1 MKTNDY
7 ESLLH
12 RIKTDDVA
20 FTSADLQQ
28 VVAQSAIPE
37 PTSAWLQTLRSLLL
51 LALVVVVGSEVT
63 ATKMSSN
70 HDFEVADQHS
80 SKHQALARH
89 NDAVVVKGH
98 RQPQPNAEQPDGAVN
113 VVQSAGAQ
121 NFGSAVDHVEHSI
134 AAVAP
139 WVMES
144 PVRMEDNDH
153 TAEPYEPLPF
163 VPYSAPTDQ
172 PAYVGVLGSYGQAE
186 FRGIWKT
193 IDNDCNCPTVRT
205 LSGPTWA
212 TGLVVDLPIDR
223 SSIGAVSFVGA
234 LTYQVISG
242 THTAIGDTLMSINPV
257 DNSITPTITQWRSDI
272 DLSTIGVAAGLRLE
286 VFEGLG
292 FGALLRADAL
302 VQSREQL
309 QWQLVLPERARFDRS
324 LAPDKT
330 YSDDGRS
337 IVFTDNSPIRD
348 ARPSVYWSFEPFVSW
363 RVAVGPIALT
373 PFASMRLPLTPFQ
386 RSSEG
391 TVRLLQGG
399 LTVTVPM

>member
-1 MKTNDY
+1 MKNYDY

-12 RIKTDDVA
+12 RIKSDDVA

-28 VVAQSAIPE
+28 FVAQSTITE
-37 PTSAWLQTLRSLLL
+37 PTSAWLQTLRSMLL
-51 LALVVVVGSEVT
+51 LAVVVVGSEVT
-63 ATKMSSN
+63 ATKMSSQ
-70 HDFEVADQHS
+70 HDFDIADQQS
-80 SKHQALARH
+80 SKHHVSARH
-89 NDAVVVKGH
+89 DDVVIAKGH
-98 RQPQPNAEQPDGAVN
+98 RQPQPQEERPVSAMN
-113 VVQSAGAQ
+113 VVQNAVEE
-121 NFGSAVDHVEHSI
+121 NFGTTEDLIEHSI
-134 AAVAP
+134 ATVAP
-139 WVMES
+139 WAMES
-144 PVRMEDNDH
+144 PVRMETKDR

-172 PAYVGVLGSYGQAE
+172 PGSIGVLGSYGQAE

-193 IDNDCNCPTVRT
+193 IANDCNCPTVRT

-223 SSIGAVSFVGA
+223 STIGAVSFVGA

-242 THTAIGDTLMSINPV
+242 THTEIGDSLQSINPV
-257 DNSITPTITQWRSDI
+257 DNSITASTTQWRSDI

-292 FGALLRADAL
+292 FGAFLRADAL

-309 QWQLVLPERARFDRS
+309 QLQLVSPEQASFDRS

-363 RVAVGPIALT
+363 RVSLGPVAVT